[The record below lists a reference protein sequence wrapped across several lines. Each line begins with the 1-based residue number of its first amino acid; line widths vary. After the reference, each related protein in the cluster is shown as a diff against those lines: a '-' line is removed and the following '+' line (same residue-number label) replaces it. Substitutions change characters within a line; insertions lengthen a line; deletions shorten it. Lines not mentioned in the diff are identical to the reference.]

1 MRLRENEIVLFQ
13 GDSITDGN
21 RGRNLDPNH
30 VMGHGYQFIVGAR
43 LHADNLDRHIQTFNR
58 GVSGNRVADLYGRW
72 LEDTI
77 NLRPTLLSI
86 LIGVNDAGF
95 DWSSSSGS
103 NPARFEKIYRLL
115 LDEALESCPG
125 LRLVLMEPFTGGW
138 FEDETRGRFM
148 RERVG
153 ALQPVVRAL
162 AGEYGA
168 AFVPLQAM
176 FDEYSRLVPAKE
188 LIWDGVHPTIT
199 GHELIARQWL
209 GCVQARFGDA
219 E

>member
-86 LIGVNDAGF
+86 LIGVNDAWF

-115 LDEALESCPG
+115 LDEALESCPS

-176 FDEYSRLVPAKE
+176 FDEHSRLVPAKE

>member
-86 LIGVNDAGF
+86 LIGVNDAWF
-95 DWSSSSGS
+95 DWSSNSGS

-115 LDEALESCPG
+115 LDEALESCPS

-153 ALQPVVRAL
+153 ALA
-162 AGEYGA
+162 
-168 AFVPLQAM
+168 
-176 FDEYSRLVPAKE
+176 SRSC
-188 LIWDGVHPTIT
+188 
-199 GHELIARQWL
+199 ARWL
-209 GCVQARFGDA
+209 GKTGRRSCRFRQCLTNTRASFRRRSSSGTVCIPRSPDMN
-219 E
+219 

>member
-1 MRLRENEIVLFQ
+1 MRKLRILF
-13 GDSITDGN
+13 T
-21 RGRNLDPNH
+21 
-30 VMGHGYQFIVGAR
+30 A
-43 LHADNLDRHIQTFNR
+43 A
-58 GVSGNRVADLYGRW
+58 A
-72 LEDTI
+72 
-77 NLRPTLLSI
+77 
-86 LIGVNDAGF
+86 
-95 DWSSSSGS
+95 
-103 NPARFEKIYRLL
+103 LL
-115 LDEALESCPG
+115 LTLSACSRTELPSKTAPESALPVTEPAPDTAEAAQYTAEAAPQEDEALESCSS

>member
-1 MRLRENEIVLFQ
+1 MRLRENEI
-13 GDSITDGN
+13 
-21 RGRNLDPNH
+21 DPNH

-86 LIGVNDAGF
+86 LIGVNDAWF

-115 LDEALESCPG
+115 LDEALESCPS
-125 LRLVLMEPFTGGW
+125 LRLVLMEPFTGG
-138 FEDETRGRFM
+138 
-148 RERVG
+148 
-153 ALQPVVRAL
+153 
-162 AGEYGA
+162 
-168 AFVPLQAM
+168 
-176 FDEYSRLVPAKE
+176 
-188 LIWDGVHPTIT
+188 
-199 GHELIARQWL
+199 
-209 GCVQARFGDA
+209 
-219 E
+219 

>member
-58 GVSGNRVADLYGRW
+58 GVSGNRVADLYDRW

-86 LIGVNDAGF
+86 LIGVNDAWF
-95 DWSSSSGS
+95 DWSSS
-103 NPARFEKIYRLL
+103 
-115 LDEALESCPG
+115 
-125 LRLVLMEPFTGGW
+125 
-138 FEDETRGRFM
+138 
-148 RERVG
+148 
-153 ALQPVVRAL
+153 
-162 AGEYGA
+162 
-168 AFVPLQAM
+168 
-176 FDEYSRLVPAKE
+176 
-188 LIWDGVHPTIT
+188 
-199 GHELIARQWL
+199 
-209 GCVQARFGDA
+209 
-219 E
+219 